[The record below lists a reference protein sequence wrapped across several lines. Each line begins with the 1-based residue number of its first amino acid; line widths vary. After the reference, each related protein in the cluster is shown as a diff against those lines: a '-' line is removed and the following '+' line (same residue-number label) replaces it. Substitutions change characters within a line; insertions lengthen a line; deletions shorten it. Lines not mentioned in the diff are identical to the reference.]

1 MYKRGWVDRDRLVTV
16 EVFRQMKEK
25 ILKWKQILEKNWWQN
40 NVKFVEIL
48 KRCWLVGH
56 KWGTIREKSRDHIII
71 RDMIWGDIIISGV
84 KSKLKEKLVRSTDQ
98 QQQQFI
104 STNVNN

>member
-1 MYKRGWVDRDRLVTV
+1 MDRDRLVTV

-48 KRCWLVGH
+48 KRC
-56 KWGTIREKSRDHIII
+56 
-71 RDMIWGDIIISGV
+71 
-84 KSKLKEKLVRSTDQ
+84 
-98 QQQQFI
+98 
-104 STNVNN
+104 